1 VVIRADLRKLLNR
14 PMKLTHTVFG
24 QAGRAGRKNED
35 AARVELRED
44 CTIAV
49 LADGV
54 GSAREGGAAAQRAV
68 DMLID
73 YYLSRPRAWSPRRA
87 LLEFAR
93 TINRVFF
100 EESELRYR
108 APELLCTLSATAIEG
123 GRLFG
128 ITIGDSPVLLH
139 RAGELVQLSQSHAF
153 TEKGLEHGLTQALG
167 LSAEVE
173 PFCFETELATGDLV
187 LICSDGVSGP
197 LSNTGLAELCER
209 RSSARHFV
217 TVARERAA
225 ETPDSTDDATAL
237 VLDVV
242 RRGWGEDTKAARLV
256 VVAELSE
263 GQVFDGYRLLNPL
276 DETERVWLAESETS
290 ETVVL
295 KFPPQTAEDD
305 ETRREAFLREAWRA
319 SRLDSPDFVRA
330 TLPTSD
336 VLRYYVM
343 EYVDAPSLR
352 QAIAEAPLAV
362 DKVVNLGRFLARAAQ
377 FLQSR
382 DQAHGDIKPD
392 NIAFLAD
399 GSFRML
405 DLGNSAE
412 VYTVTSRAG
421 TPSYLAPERFHG
433 SPLSERSEIYAIGVT
448 LYECLTRKYPHGEV
462 ERFQTPQFDGKVKA
476 PSQSN
481 PAVPVWLDA
490 VVLRALASDVGE
502 RYQTYSE
509 LDFELSRP
517 EQVRPYV
524 SRRSPMLERNPLLF
538 FKLLS
543 LLLFGVNVV
552 LLYRLARAH

>member
-1 VVIRADLRKLLNR
+1 
-14 PMKLTHTVFG
+14 
-24 QAGRAGRKNED
+24 
-35 AARVELRED
+35 
-44 CTIAV
+44 
-49 LADGV
+49 
-54 GSAREGGAAAQRAV
+54 
-68 DMLID
+68 
-73 YYLSRPRAWSPRRA
+73 LSRPRAWSPRRA

-100 EESELRYR
+100 QESELRYR

-139 RAGELVQLSQSHAF
+139 RSGQLVQLSESHAF

-167 LSAEVE
+167 LSAELE
-173 PFCFETELATGDLV
+173 PFCFETELVTGDLV

-197 LSNTGLAELCER
+197 LDKTTLAELCGR
-209 RSSARHFV
+209 RASARHLV
-217 TVARERAA
+217 TVARERSAVHA
-225 ETPDSTDDATAL
+225 EEADDATAV

-242 RRGWGEDTKAARLV
+242 RRGWTEDTEAARLV
-256 VVAELSE
+256 IVTELLE
-263 GQVFDGYRLLNPL
+263 GQFFDGYRLLNAL
-276 DETERVWLAESETS
+276 DETKRVWLAESESS

-295 KFPPQTAEDD
+295 KFPPLEAQDD
-305 ETRREAFLREAWRA
+305 EARREAFLREAWRA

-330 TLPTSD
+330 TVPASD
-336 VLRYYVM
+336 TLRYYIM
-343 EYVDAPSLR
+343 DYVEAPTLR
-352 QAIAEAPLAV
+352 QAISLVPFPVE
-362 DKVVNLGRFLARAAQ
+362 KVVNLGRFLARAVQ
-377 FLQSR
+377 FLQTR

-392 NIAFLAD
+392 NIAVLSD

-405 DLGNSAE
+405 DMGNSAE

-433 SPLSERSEIYAIGVT
+433 TPLSEHSEIYAIGVT
-448 LYECLTRKYPHGEV
+448 LYECLTRKYPYGEV
-462 ERFQTPQFDGKVKA
+462 ERFQTPHFDGKVKA

-490 VVLRALASDVGE
+490 VVLRALASDVTD

-517 EQVRPYV
+517 DQVRPYV

-543 LLLFGVNVV
+543 LLLLGVNIV